1 MQSVLVKIVPPAQT
15 PAPCD
20 QRTARVRTTVDL
32 CLDLL
37 AKVLRSATVRSAILR
52 EENRVSLGPPA
63 QKSAPCEL
71 RGARCDRRNRT
82 ACATVC
88 ELRAVLCELQSCLS
102 TCLASMLRAA
112 ICELRLAT
120 GPQLADCGSRIA
132 PRGFAARPSSSVD
145 TMRTCLASIL
155 RAAICDVH
163 LADGLLADCG
173 SQNAAD
179 PSLRP
184 AGSHPASC
192 DVQRASLQ
200 NPRAGAL
207 ARCHKA
213 AVPALRA
220 YDRPIDVAAASGD
233 RVSDPPVAE
242 CQRSAICCLPGQEGC
257 QHER

>member
-71 RGARCDRRNRT
+71 RGARCDRRNGT

-132 PRGFAARPSSSVD
+132 ARRFACRATAQSIALG
-145 TMRTCLASIL
+145 TMMR
-155 RAAICDVH
+155 RATCDVH
-163 LADGLLADCG
+163 SATADDCKLRVAACRMRPSGTMSNGLL
-173 SQNAAD
+173 
-179 PSLRP
+179 RTF
-184 AGSHPASC
+184 
-192 DVQRASLQ
+192 
-200 NPRAGAL
+200 
-207 ARCHKA
+207 
-213 AVPALRA
+213 
-220 YDRPIDVAAASGD
+220 
-233 RVSDPPVAE
+233 SD
-242 CQRSAICCLPGQEGC
+242 S
-257 QHER
+257 

>member
-71 RGARCDRRNRT
+71 RGARCDRRNGT

-120 GPQLADCGSRIA
+120 GPQLAACGLRLA
-132 PRGFAARPSSSVD
+132 ARGFAARPSSSVD

-163 LADGLLADCG
+163 LADGLQLADCG
-173 SQNAAD
+173 SQN
-179 PSLRP
+179 
-184 AGSHPASC
+184 
-192 DVQRASLQ
+192 
-200 NPRAGAL
+200 
-207 ARCHKA
+207 
-213 AVPALRA
+213 
-220 YDRPIDVAAASGD
+220 
-233 RVSDPPVAE
+233 
-242 CQRSAICCLPGQEGC
+242 
-257 QHER
+257 

>member
-15 PAPCD
+15 HAPCD

-37 AKVLRSATVRSAILR
+37 AKVLRSATVRLCGLRFCERRIGSAMDSLHELLR
-52 EENRVSLGPPA
+52 AAPCRLRTCEDGKRRKIGASVEPA

-132 PRGFAARPSSSVD
+132 ARRFACRATAQSIALG
-145 TMRTCLASIL
+145 TMMR
-155 RAAICDVH
+155 RAT
-163 LADGLLADCG
+163 
-173 SQNAAD
+173 
-179 PSLRP
+179 
-184 AGSHPASC
+184 C
-192 DVQRASLQ
+192 DVQSATSLTVVC
-200 NPRAGAL
+200 P
-207 ARCHKA
+207 
-213 AVPALRA
+213 
-220 YDRPIDVAAASGD
+220 
-233 RVSDPPVAE
+233 
-242 CQRSAICCLPGQEGC
+242 
-257 QHER
+257 

>member
-132 PRGFAARPSSSVD
+132 ARGFAARPSSSVD

-163 LADGLLADCG
+163 LADGLQLADCG
-173 SQNAAD
+173 SQNAGW
-179 PSLRP
+179 PPGSGLS
-184 AGSHPASC
+184 AGIRRGLQVARRSSQDAT
-192 DVQRASLQ
+192 QRDEENGL
-200 NPRAGAL
+200 L
-207 ARCHKA
+207 HTF
-213 AVPALRA
+213 
-220 YDRPIDVAAASGD
+220 
-233 RVSDPPVAE
+233 SD
-242 CQRSAICCLPGQEGC
+242 S
-257 QHER
+257 

>member
-71 RGARCDRRNRT
+71 RGARCDRRNGT

-132 PRGFAARPSSSVD
+132 ARGSRVCSQTKQLCRHHAHMPGIDS
-145 TMRTCLASIL
+145 ASCNL
-155 RAAICDVH
+155 RRAVCDV
-163 LADGLLADCG
+163 ADGGLSIALGTMMRRAT
-173 SQNAAD
+173 
-179 PSLRP
+179 
-184 AGSHPASC
+184 C
-192 DVQRASLQ
+192 DVQSATSLTVVC
-200 NPRAGAL
+200 P
-207 ARCHKA
+207 
-213 AVPALRA
+213 
-220 YDRPIDVAAASGD
+220 
-233 RVSDPPVAE
+233 
-242 CQRSAICCLPGQEGC
+242 
-257 QHER
+257 